1 MEVSFGANQ
10 TEVQQPQQP
19 AKTVEG
25 NFETAT
31 SVPALVQSGAIAK
44 ANILIGDVLPT
55 LADVIL
61 PRVNVVQNIGQLK
74 DLFDPGV
81 IVFNQATPLFEP
93 AIIHP
98 KTNVV
103 EKAATPPCNITF
115 FGFRPV
121 QFVEKTVGGVRGLI
135 VKSEEAVVANGGTMD
150 YQEWQLKKAQGIKY
164 FQPMMDALV
173 AIRRPESLKDRQDDP
188 EFVYPVDG
196 ELYTLAYWALRSTSY
211 TELYKKVLAP
221 ARFMGCLRE
230 GGFPTWS
237 FNISTFEK
245 PYQGG
250 NRAWIPI
257 ATPRARNTPE
267 FMKFVRSVLEPAATR
282 QSAE

>member
-1 MEVSFGANQ
+1 MEVSFGAGQ
-10 TEVQQPQQP
+10 TEVP
-19 AKTVEG
+19 ATPAAPAAPEG

-31 SVPALVQSGAIAK
+31 SVPALVKSGAIAK
-44 ANILIGDVLPT
+44 ANILMGDVLPT

-61 PRVNVVQNIGQLK
+61 PRVNIVQNIGQLK

-81 IVFNQATPLFEP
+81 LVFNQVTTLFEP

-103 EKAATPPCNITF
+103 EKPATPPCVITF
-115 FGFRPV
+115 MGFKPC
-121 QFVEKTVGGVRGLI
+121 QFVEKTVGGARGLI
-135 VKSEEAVVANGGTMD
+135 VKTEEAVVANNGTMD

-173 AIRRPESLKDRQDDP
+173 AIRRPDSLKDRKDDP
-188 EFVYPVDG
+188 EFVYPVEG
-196 ELYTLAYWALRSTSY
+196 NLYTLAYWALRGTAY

-230 GGFPTWS
+230 GGYPTWC

-250 NRAWIPI
+250 NKAWIPI
-257 ATPRARNTPE
+257 ATPNSRNTPE
-267 FMKFVRSVLEPAATR
+267 FMKFVRSVLEP
-282 QSAE
+282 SASTE